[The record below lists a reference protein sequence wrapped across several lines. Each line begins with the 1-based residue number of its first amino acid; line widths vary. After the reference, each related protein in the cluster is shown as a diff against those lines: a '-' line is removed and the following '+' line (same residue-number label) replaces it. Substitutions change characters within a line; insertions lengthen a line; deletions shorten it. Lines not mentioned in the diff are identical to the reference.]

1 MPGPRTDRPEAFED
15 SILDRL
21 LEDSAPASSA
31 TRSGGVHDGLRRD
44 IEALLNTHQYS
55 RTLPKELRELSSS
68 LLDYGM
74 PHFLG
79 LAAASGSAREQFRAD
94 VEVLLR
100 RFEPRLKH
108 VVVRLLENSEDQER
122 TLRFRIDALVLADP
136 EPEAVSFDSVLE
148 AAQRRFAVTSVEP

>member
-1 MPGPRTDRPEAFED
+1 
-15 SILDRL
+15 
-21 LEDSAPASSA
+21 
-31 TRSGGVHDGLRRD
+31 
-44 IEALLNTHQYS
+44 
-55 RTLPKELRELSSS
+55 
-68 LLDYGM
+68 M